1 MRIAN
6 YNFRPRLVPTLMVLL
21 LLPILIRL
29 GFWQISRAQE
39 KREIIA
45 TQHAKMAQP
54 PQIIRTKM
62 SRTDGLRFRRLQIT
76 GKFNGK
82 FQIFIDNKIHQD
94 RVGYDVVTP
103 LQIGDSNQ
111 YVLVNRGWVPMG
123 QSRSDLPKVNTP
135 RKTVTILGTAKYH
148 TKDVV
153 SFGDGNRSNKG
164 WPAVVRWVDIKAVA
178 KETKLHLVPFMLLMD
193 PASHYGYVRHWKF
206 INMPPAKHLSYAVQW
221 FAMALVLVIIYLI
234 VNLKHVSRT
243 GTKDE

>member
-6 YNFRPRLVPTLMVLL
+6 YNFRPRLIPTLLVLL

-45 TQHAKMAQP
+45 SQHERMALP
-54 PQIIRTKM
+54 PEVITASMTK
-62 SRTDGLRFRRLQIT
+62 RADLQYRRLQVT
-76 GKFNGK
+76 GKFIDK
-82 FQIFIDNKIHQD
+82 FQIFIDNKISRD

-103 LQIGDSNQ
+103 LQIGDSSR

-123 QSRSDLPKVNTP
+123 QSRADLPRVNTP
-135 RKTVTILGTAKYH
+135 QTSVTITGIAKFN

-153 SFGDGNRSNKG
+153 SFGDANRSNSG
-164 WPAVVRWVDIKAVA
+164 WPAVVRWVDIKALA
-178 KETKLHLVPFMLLMD
+178 QETKLKFVPFMLLLEPD
-193 PASHYGYVRHWKF
+193 SNYGFVRHWKF
-206 INMPPAKHLSYAVQW
+206 INMPPAKHMSYAVQW

-234 VNLKHVSRT
+234 VNLKHVSKT
-243 GTKDE
+243 ETNDD

>member
-6 YNFRPRLVPTLMVLL
+6 YNFRPRLIPTLAVLV
-21 LLPILIRL
+21 LLPILVRL

-39 KREIIA
+39 KRVIIS
-45 TQHAKMAQP
+45 TEHAKMALP
-54 PQIIRTKM
+54 PEIITTSM
-62 SRTDGLRFRRLQIT
+62 TTTEGLRFRRLKIT
-76 GKFNGK
+76 GKFFDK
-82 FQIFIDNKIHQD
+82 YQIFIDNKVSKD

-103 LQIGDSNQ
+103 MQIGSSNQ

-123 QSRSDLPKVNTP
+123 RSRSDLPQVRTP
-135 RKTVTILGTAKYH
+135 IKDVTISGIAKYH

-164 WPAVVRWVDIKAVA
+164 WPAVVRWVDIKAI
-178 KETKLHLVPFMLLMD
+178 KQETKLNLVPFMLLMD
-193 PASHYGYVRHWKF
+193 SGSQYGFVRHWQF

-234 VNLKHVSRT
+234 VNLKHVSKT
-243 GTKDE
+243 ETSDD